1 VTAPTRRSGSHTE
14 RPGVKILLVDDRTDN
29 LVALQAILQGMPV
42 ETVAVTSGE
51 AALKQLLLDDFALI
65 LLDANMPGMDGFETA
80 THVKSRERT
89 RNIPIIFLTAADRD
103 ARLAL
108 RGYAAGAVDYL
119 TKPFDPWILR
129 AKVTVF
135 VDMWVQARQIQR
147 QAEQMHRLGAA
158 VRTALEA
165 LRSDDPER
173 AAEILG
179 GAVEGPGRERLTVDV
194 TAPRT

>member
-1 VTAPTRRSGSHTE
+1 VTGPTRRSGSHTE

-80 THVKSRERT
+80 THVKNRERT

-179 GAVEGPGRERLTVDV
+179 GVVEGPGRERLTVDV

>member
-1 VTAPTRRSGSHTE
+1 
-14 RPGVKILLVDDRTDN
+14 LVDDRTDN